1 MILENYSYK
10 KYVSL
15 WLISLL
21 TFLLVIIVVGGL
33 TRLTDSGLSI
43 TRWELFTGI
52 LPPLTNQSWQQVFSL
67 YKEIP
72 QYNLLFPTMTLSEF
86 KVIYYWEYIHRIL
99 GRVFGLL
106 FLIPFIIFLIKGV
119 FKKEF
124 VIKFFILFL
133 LILLQGFI
141 GWYMVKSGLVEN
153 TTVSHYRL
161 AIHLNIALILFAAI
175 FWYFL
180 NLKNNENKY
189 FFNFINNGSF
199 IKFFV
204 LLIFI
209 QITLG
214 AFTSGLDAGKIY
226 QTWPSMNNN
235 FFPDDINLSDL
246 NKTDFFSDPSIVQFL
261 HRNMAYVIFLYILG
275 ISIYIFSKKLSY
287 LYTPLFYVLA
297 MVFVQIFLGVITLVS
312 GLNIIYA
319 SLHQISTTLLLITSI
334 NLSFIFKKE

>member
-1 MILENYSYK
+1 
-10 KYVSL
+10 
-15 WLISLL
+15 
-21 TFLLVIIVVGGL
+21 
-33 TRLTDSGLSI
+33 
-43 TRWELFTGI
+43 
-52 LPPLTNQSWQQVFSL
+52 
-67 YKEIP
+67 
-72 QYNLLFPTMTLSEF
+72 MTLSEF

-106 FLIPFIIFLIKGV
+106 FLIPFVIFLSKGV

-124 VIKFFILFL
+124 IIKFFILFL

-161 AIHLNIALILFAAI
+161 AIHLNIALILFACI

-180 NLKNNENKY
+180 NIKNNQNKY
-189 FFNFINNGSF
+189 FFYFFKNGSL

-235 FFPDDINLSDL
+235 FFPDDIILSNLL
-246 NKTDFFSDPSIVQFL
+246 NSDFFSEPSIVQFL
-261 HRNMAYVIFLYILG
+261 HRNMAYIIFIYILG
-275 ISIYIFSKKLSY
+275 LTFYIFSKKNEILIYSFDLRIGY
-287 LYTPLFYVLA
+287 GLCTNIFRNNYIGKRFKYCLCFSSSNFYHA
-297 MVFVQIFLGVITLVS
+297 IT
-312 GLNIIYA
+312 NY
-319 SLHQISTTLLLITSI
+319 
-334 NLSFIFKKE
+334 FY

>member
-52 LPPLTNQSWQQVFSL
+52 LPPLTNESWQQVFSL

-275 ISIYIFSKKLSY
+275 LTFYIFSKKIELFIYPIILCSSY
-287 LYTPLFYVLA
+287 GICSNISWSNNFSKRFKYYLCIFTSNIHYTFAYNFYKFEFYL
-297 MVFVQIFLGVITLVS
+297 
-312 GLNIIYA
+312 
-319 SLHQISTTLLLITSI
+319 
-334 NLSFIFKKE
+334 

>member
-1 MILENYSYK
+1 MILENNSYK
-10 KYVSL
+10 KYVSF
-15 WLISLL
+15 WLLSLL
-21 TFLLVIIVVGGL
+21 GFLLIIIVVGGL

-52 LPPLTNQSWQQVFSL
+52 LPPLTNDTWEKVFDL

-72 QYNLLFPTMTLSEF
+72 QYNLLFPNMTLNEF
-86 KVIYYWEYIHRIL
+86 KVIYYWEYVHRVL
-99 GRVFGLL
+99 GRIFGLL
-106 FLIPFIIFLIKGV
+106 FLIPFVIFLFKGI

-124 VIKFFILFL
+124 VVKFFILFL
-133 LILLQGFI
+133 LILFQGFI
-141 GWYMVKSGLVEN
+141 GWYMVKSGLIEN

-161 AIHLNIALILFAAI
+161 AIHLNIALILFASI

-180 NLKNNENKY
+180 NLKYNKNKY
-189 FFNFINNGSF
+189 FFKYFNNGSY

-214 AFTSGLDAGKIY
+214 AFTSGLDAGRIY

-235 FFPDDINLSDL
+235 FFPDDINLSNL
-246 NKTDFFSDPSIVQFL
+246 YGINFFSEPSIVQFL
-261 HRNMAYVIFLYILG
+261 HRNMAYVILLYILG
-275 ISIYIFSKKLSY
+275 MSFYIFSKKITY
-287 LYTPLFYVLA
+287 LYNPLTYVLV

-334 NLSFIFKKE
+334 NLSFAFKKE